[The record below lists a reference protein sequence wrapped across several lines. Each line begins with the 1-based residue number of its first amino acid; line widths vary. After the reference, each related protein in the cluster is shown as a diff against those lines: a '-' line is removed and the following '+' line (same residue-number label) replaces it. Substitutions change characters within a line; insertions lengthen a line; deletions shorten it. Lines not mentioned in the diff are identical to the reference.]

1 MQFLIVMNMVH
12 VIFILAVRPYD
23 EYRNR
28 EGNVGVLVNGAFTQ
42 VVLGVLVAM
51 MLVFASVEG
60 REKVVSG

>member
-1 MQFLIVMNMVH
+1 M
-12 VIFILAVRPYD
+12 
-23 EYRNR
+23 
-28 EGNVGVLVNGAFTQ
+28 GVLVNGAFTQ